1 MADTEQ
7 RSNYLKAYILLMYYI
22 VVGLLAV
29 VGNISADADMK
40 PILSML
46 TPHLLYIPLVLTAL
60 WYPKEKLIH
69 ISIFIVFIFVSMLSF
84 VIGGAAT
91 DVIFSI
97 FISLIYLWVYF
108 AIILFMRKRNS
119 AEERVRAELDMLR
132 AQLHSKTGGAGA
144 AGRTPLS
151 ASGSTAVAETAYVI
165 GRGKSD
171 TFSPEQIRALISSFD
186 VRDPLI
192 LEGSFNAVEVMGTR
206 AEPYLIDGL
215 NSQSLAV
222 RENCAKML
230 GRLKY
235 ESSIPHL
242 IEALNENSKRMH
254 AAAVSALANLG
265 DAAKEQLISGLK
277 DPSFKVRAGCCEALR
292 IIGAKDHLDLIIP
305 LMTDE
310 NHYVRKE
317 AAKSLGRIGDES
329 ATPVLINALTDE
341 SRGVRL
347 AAVASLG
354 KLRSETAV
362 KPMISRYK
370 DETDFQVRG
379 RILKSLAM
387 VGNGEAVD
395 AIRFISM
402 YETDTDLSDSAKD
415 YLYSLNLKKE

>member
-1 MADTEQ
+1 MAETEQ

-171 TFSPEQIRALISSFD
+171 TFPPEQIQALISSFD

-192 LEGSFNAVEVMGTR
+192 LEGSFNAVEVMGTQ

-305 LMTDE
+305 LMADE

-415 YLYSLNLKKE
+415 YIYSLNLKKE

>member
-1 MADTEQ
+1 MAETEQ

-171 TFSPEQIRALISSFD
+171 TFPPEQIQALISSFD

-235 ESSIPHL
+235 GSSIPHL

-305 LMTDE
+305 LMADE

-415 YLYSLNLKKE
+415 YIYSLNLKKE